1 MQKTAY
7 EMRISDWS
15 SDVCSSDLEKGVFAN
30 DQQSF
35 SGGSVFQIVVDRI
48 AEDCNI
54 LICDDLGDE
63 WADFIGLS
71 TDGSPN
77 MVSFYH
83 AKHGIRSLGASPF
96 HEAVGQALKNLGR
109 MPLAAEIGRAACRER
124 GCPYV

>member
-1 MQKTAY
+1 
-7 EMRISDWS
+7 MRISDWS
-15 SDVCSSDLEKGVFAN
+15 SDVCSSDLLIAEPLLAGATSEKGVFAN

-96 HEAVGQALKNLGR
+96 HEAV
-109 MPLAAEIGRAACRER
+109 EIGRASCRER
-124 GCPYV
+124 GWQ